1 MEKQMKLSPKEIK
14 ECQKLISELEN
25 SGWEIVGAYW
35 VKYAQANV
43 PPEKQGKL
51 NITAV
56 GFSTRMLDAYRLSL
70 ANAIRK
76 AGLKLI
82 SAYDIRLSG
91 DDAFHSGIFHLEEK
105 KELTLLKNVYFTSTF
120 LSELYILKCTAS
132 ESTYKHPPR
141 EKITIFK
148 YFESQKFKEDFL
160 SGNIWLGTLR
170 GYGVIEN
177 ESQGDKQEGV
187 TRYKT
192 AESFDKDGWLDF
204 SKKNPFMGGMVKFN
218 GPFDG
223 TIYIKDP
230 TVHIPN
236 AYTLCFSKVRN
247 DELFKK
253 DFGEFC
259 VKIHDVEKLFAMITI
274 SLYNIDPSIVK
285 YPMGHLSVDYCKE
298 TLTSLDSEHFSAF
311 HKPRSYEWQTEYR
324 FVWNTELSDQIKPFL
339 LNSSKLLSPEII
351 EDLA

>member
-1 MEKQMKLSPKEIK
+1 MKLSTNEIS
-14 ECQKLISELEN
+14 ECQTLISELES

-56 GFSTRMLDAYRLSL
+56 GFSTRVQDAYRFSL
-70 ANAIRK
+70 ANAIKK

-91 DDAFHSGIFHLEEK
+91 DDEFHSGIFHLEEK
-105 KELTLLKNVYFTSTF
+105 KEFTLLKNVYFTSTF
-120 LSELYILKCTAS
+120 LSELYILKCTES
-132 ESTYKHPPR
+132 ESTYKYHPR
-141 EKITIFK
+141 EKLTLFK
-148 YFESQKFKEDFL
+148 YFNSQKFKEDFL

-177 ESQGDKQEGV
+177 ENQGDKLEGV
-187 TRYKT
+187 TCYKT
-192 AESFDKDGWLDF
+192 SESFDKDGWQDF
-204 SKKNPFMGGMVKFN
+204 SKKRPSMGGMIKFN

-223 TIYIKDP
+223 TIYIEDP
-230 TVHIPN
+230 TVYIPN

-247 DELFKK
+247 DELFKD

-259 VKIHDVEKLFAMITI
+259 VKIHDVEKLFAMITL
-274 SLYNIDPSIVK
+274 SLFEADSSIAK
-285 YPMGHLSVDYCKE
+285 HPMSHLSVDYSKE
-298 TLTSLDSEHFSAF
+298 TLTALDSEYFSAF

-324 FVWNTELSDQIKPFL
+324 FVWNTDLSHQIKPFL
-339 LNSSKLLSPEII
+339 LDSSKLLSPEVI
-351 EDLA
+351 EDLV